1 LIVKSLSNQPV
12 QHVTPIVWWS
22 SLYIW

>member
-1 LIVKSLSNQPV
+1 VKSLSNQPV